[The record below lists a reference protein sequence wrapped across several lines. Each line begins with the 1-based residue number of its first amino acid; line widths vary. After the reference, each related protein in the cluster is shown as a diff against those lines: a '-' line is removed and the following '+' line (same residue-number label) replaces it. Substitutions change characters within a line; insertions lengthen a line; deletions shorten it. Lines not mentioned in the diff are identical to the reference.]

1 MKRHTVGAVA
11 AILILCLSL
20 VGEAAA
26 QTIKSVAGTYSA
38 VTVPAYGDNPRGTL
52 ILTADGHYSIIIARA
67 TLPKIAAGA
76 RTKGTAEENKMVIDG
91 TIAHTGRYTIDDGG
105 KTLTMHIQTSTFPNW
120 DGTAQKRP
128 FKVSGDTLTYTV
140 AAPSDGGPANE
151 VVWKRVK

>member
-11 AILILCLSL
+11 ATLILCLSL
-20 VGEAAA
+20 VGETAA
-26 QTIKSVAGTYSA
+26 QTMKSVAGTYSA

-67 TLPKIAAGA
+67 TLPKIAAGV
-76 RTKGTAEENKMVIDG
+76 RTKGTAEENKMVVDG
-91 TIAHTGRYTIDDGG
+91 TIAHTGTYTIDDGG
-105 KTLTMHIQTSTFPNW
+105 KTLTLHIQTSTFPNW

-140 AAPSDGGPANE
+140 AAPSAGGPAAE